1 MTPTSPQLWF
11 GADDVPPELGRAVV
25 TIGVFDGVHR
35 GHRVILGRAAALATR
50 LGLPMVAVTFDPHP
64 SEVVRPGSHPA
75 MLSTV
80 PFRAELLTGAGA
92 DAVCVLPFT
101 TEFSRLTPEEF
112 VHAVLVE
119 RLHAAAVVVGAN
131 FRFGH
136 RATGTVETLRELGQ
150 TNGFEVEL
158 VDLAG
163 GDGVTWSST
172 YVRQCVDEGDVEE
185 AAVALERP
193 HRVEGEVVHGD
204 HRGRQLGYPTANLL
218 TTRHAAIPA
227 DGVYAGWLVRHAADG
242 TLERLPAAVSVGS
255 NPTFDGVDRRVE
267 AYVLDH
273 DNLDLY
279 GERVAVEFG
288 VRLRGMTRFDSV
300 PELLEQMAD
309 DVARTRVITQA

>member
-1 MTPTSPQLWF
+1 VTPTHPQLWF
-11 GADDVPPELGRAVV
+11 GADDVPADFGRAVV

-80 PFRAELLTGAGA
+80 PFRAQLLSEAGA

-112 VHAVLVE
+112 VQAVLVE

-136 RATGTVETLRELGQ
+136 RATGTVETLRELGAAD
-150 TNGFEVEL
+150 GFEVEL
-158 VDLAG
+158 VDLVG

-204 HRGRQLGYPTANLL
+204 HRGRQLGFPTANLL
-218 TTRHAAIPA
+218 TTPHAAVPA

-242 TLERLPAAVSVGS
+242 SAQRLPAAVSVGS

-267 AYVLDH
+267 AYVLDR
-273 DNLDLY
+273 DDLDLY

-288 VRLRGMTRFDSV
+288 ARLRGMTRFDSV

-309 DVARTRVITQA
+309 DVARTRVITQS

>member
-1 MTPTSPQLWF
+1 MTSPLLWF
-11 GADDVPPELGRAVV
+11 GADDVPEDFGRAVV

-35 GHRVILGRAAALATR
+35 GHRVILERAATVAAER
-50 LGLPMVAVTFDPHP
+50 GLPVVAVTFDPHP

-75 MLSTV
+75 LLSTV
-80 PFRAELLTGAGA
+80 AFRASLLAEAGA

-101 TEFSRLTPEEF
+101 VAFSRLTPQEF
-112 VHAVLVE
+112 VQVVLVE

-150 TNGFEVEL
+150 ADGFDVVL

-185 AAVALERP
+185 AAQVLERP

-218 TTRHAAIPA
+218 TTPHAAIPA
-227 DGVYAGWLVRHAADG
+227 DGVYAGWLVRHAG
-242 TLERLPAAVSVGS
+242 GLTQERLPAAISVGS

-267 AYVLDH
+267 AYVLDR
-273 DNLDLY
+273 DDLDLY
-279 GERVAVEFG
+279 GERVAVEF
-288 VRLRGMTRFDSV
+288 VTRLRGMTRFESV

-309 DVARTRVITQA
+309 DVARTRVITRG